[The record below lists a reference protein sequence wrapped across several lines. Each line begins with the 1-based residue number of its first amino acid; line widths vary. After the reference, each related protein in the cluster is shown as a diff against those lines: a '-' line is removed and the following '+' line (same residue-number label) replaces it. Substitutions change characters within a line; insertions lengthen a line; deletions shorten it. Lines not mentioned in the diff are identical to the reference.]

1 MMANRAS
8 ASSAATCREHTSRRR
23 SVPPSLPAPMSLS
36 LNQRWRERPRCPASR
51 VTPGRRDGSF
61 TPSLVVLCVTC
72 LRSVFARRKRGAR
85 LRVWWACFFPRTK
98 PTTTRAHGHD
108 AHSFSRIRAH
118 TAAPQM
124 CACTIAC
131 SMLAPCSASS
141 MLFAAL
147 RPGRWPGRRALTTP
161 ARGTTRA
168 ITRWIAF

>member
-23 SVPPSLPAPMSLS
+23 SVPPSLPEPKPLS

-51 VTPGRRDGSF
+51 VTPGRRGGVVHAIVGRAVSRVSAQRVRQGETRRPPACVVGVFLSENQADNYTGAWSRRAPF
-61 TPSLVVLCVTC
+61 TS
-72 LRSVFARRKRGAR
+72 
-85 LRVWWACFFPRTK
+85 
-98 PTTTRAHGHD
+98 
-108 AHSFSRIRAH
+108 IRAH

-131 SMLAPCSASS
+131 SMLAPCSPSS

-147 RPGRWPGRRALTTP
+147 RPGPWPGRRALTTP
-161 ARGTTRA
+161 VRGTTWA
-168 ITRWIAF
+168 IARWLAF